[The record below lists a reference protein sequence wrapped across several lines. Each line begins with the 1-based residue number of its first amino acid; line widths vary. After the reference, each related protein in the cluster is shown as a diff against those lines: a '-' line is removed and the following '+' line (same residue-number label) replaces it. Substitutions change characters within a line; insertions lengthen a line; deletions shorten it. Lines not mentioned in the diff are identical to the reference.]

1 MTAIQKF
8 IRERDM
14 GAEFLSGMD
23 DGSGAGFKVEY
34 DAVRIIPGDIETV
47 RIGLIH
53 ATEQLGYRLLDD
65 NPLQA
70 RRKARGLGKS
80 WGSNNILD
88 YQSNLTINLKQ
99 KGANA
104 TRATFN
110 YSIGFTLL
118 YDGDKATLSRE
129 VDALIGLMS
138 ARTASAN
145 CTACGAYISAG
156 TRFCRQCGAPSL
168 GATPAEVEV
177 YQMTAL
183 TNTSYKNLMGGFIF
197 VLCAMILPLFLLFL
211 GANPVKLA
219 KAVKIIGIISGT
231 MGLTGLAMLINALRI
246 SKRMIRLNE
255 DDEEIPVFTR
265 KISIAKNTASLPSHN
280 EPVEIPSSVTE
291 GTTDLLGNKIESQRA
306 DRNF

>member
-1 MTAIQKF
+1 MTVIQKF
-8 IRERDM
+8 IWERDM

-34 DAVRIIPGDIETV
+34 DAVRIIPGDVETV
-47 RIGLIH
+47 RSGLMH
-53 ATEQLGYRLLDD
+53 AIEQLGYRLLNDD
-65 NPLQA
+65 PLQA

-99 KGANA
+99 RGANA

-110 YSIGFTLL
+110 YSIGYTLL

-145 CTACGAYISAG
+145 CTACGAFISAG
-156 TRFCRQCGAPSL
+156 TRFCRQCGSPSL

-219 KAVKIIGIISGT
+219 KAVKIIGVISGT

-246 SKRMIRLNE
+246 SKRMIRFND
-255 DDEEIPVFTR
+255 DDEEIPVFNR
-265 KISIAKNTASLPSHN
+265 RLSSAPNTTSLASHR
-280 EPVEIPSSVTE
+280 EPVGIPSSITE
-291 GTTDLLGNKIESQRA
+291 GTTDLLEDEVKKLKVER
-306 DRNF
+306 

>member
-1 MTAIQKF
+1 
-8 IRERDM
+8 M
-14 GAEFLSGMD
+14 GAEFLAGMD

-47 RIGLIH
+47 RSGLMH
-53 ATEQLGYRLLDD
+53 AIEQLGYRMLNDD
-65 NPLQA
+65 PLQA

-104 TRATFN
+104 TRAAFN
-110 YSIGFTLL
+110 YSIGYTLL
-118 YDGDKATLSRE
+118 YEGDKATLSRE

-138 ARTASAN
+138 ARTSNAN
-145 CTACGAYISAG
+145 CTACGAFISAG

-183 TNTSYKNLMGGFIF
+183 TNTSYKSLLGGVIF
-197 VLCAMILPLFLLFL
+197 VLCAMILPLLLLFL
-211 GANPVKLA
+211 GANPAKLA
-219 KAVKIIGIISGT
+219 KAVRVIGIISGT
-231 MGLTGLAMLINALRI
+231 LGVTGLAMLINALRI
-246 SKRMIRLNE
+246 SKRMIRFND
-255 DDEEIPVFTR
+255 DDEEIPIFNR
-265 KISIAKNTASLPSHN
+265 RLSSAPNTASLASHR
-280 EPVEIPSSVTE
+280 EPTGIPSSVTE
-291 GTTDLLGNKIESQRA
+291 GTTDLLGDEVKKLKVER
-306 DRNF
+306 

>member
-1 MTAIQKF
+1 
-8 IRERDM
+8 M

-23 DGSGAGFKVEY
+23 DGSSASFKVEY

-47 RIGLIH
+47 RSGLMH
-53 ATEQLGYRLLDD
+53 AIEQLGYRMLNDD
-65 NPLQA
+65 PLQA

-99 KGANA
+99 RGASA

-110 YSIGFTLL
+110 YSIGYTLL
-118 YDGDKATLSRE
+118 YEGDRATLSRE
-129 VDALIGLMS
+129 VDAMIGLMS
-138 ARTASAN
+138 ARTASGN
-145 CTACGAYISAG
+145 CTACGAFISAG

-219 KAVKIIGIISGT
+219 KAVKIIGVISGT
-231 MGLTGLAMLINALRI
+231 MGLTGLAMLINAMRI
-246 SKRMIRLNE
+246 SKRMIRFND
-255 DDEEIPVFTR
+255 DDEEIPVFNR
-265 KISIAKNTASLPSHN
+265 QLSSAPNTNSLASHR
-280 EPVEIPSSVTE
+280 EPVGIPSSVTE
-291 GTTDLLGNKIESQRA
+291 GTTDLLEDEVKKLKVER
-306 DRNF
+306 